1 MRKAPVHIV
10 DLGPEEIEEA
20 LALAKTSLP
29 EKTYRVLETIVRAY
43 RFVLE
48 ILGRKSGS
56 IGRLRKMLFG
66 PTSEKTEEL
75 LGGRGGK
82 RRAESATKAKR
93 RPAGKPRPRPGHGR
107 NGEAAYREAQT
118 VEVPHQK
125 LQAGG
130 RCPGCRKGKVYDQ
143 PDPGVL
149 VRVRGQAPLGVTV
162 YHLEKL
168 RCNLCGEVFTA
179 RPPEGVGT
187 EKYDATSAA
196 MIALLKYG
204 SGFPFH
210 RLDRLQKNLGLPL
223 PAATQW
229 EIVRDAARSLE
240 GVYEELLWQA
250 AQGGVLHND
259 DTAMRILAWMGK
271 RREEQPKAPSKGGG
285 NGEGEDLK
293 DDRTGI
299 FTSGIV
305 SLVGEHRIA
314 LYFTGRKHAGE
325 NLKALLEQRE
335 SWRGAPIQ
343 MCDALSRNVPKDFK
357 TILANCLAHGRR
369 QFVEVLENFPREVEY
384 VLEVLA
390 AVYKNDA
397 MTKKR
402 RMTALERLG
411 FHQEKSGPLM
421 EKLHAWME
429 RQICEKLTE
438 PNSTLGEAIGY
449 MRKHWEK
456 LTLFLRRPGAPLD
469 NNVVER
475 ALKKA
480 ILHRK
485 NALFYKTDNGA
496 HVGDLYMSLIHT
508 CEMNGA
514 DPFDYLTQLQRHT
527 KEVRAHPE
535 RWMPWNYRKALARA
549 RSP

>member
-10 DLGPEEIEEA
+10 DLGPREIEEA
-20 LALAKTSLP
+20 LCLAKRTLP
-29 EKTYRVLETIVRAY
+29 EKPYGVLETVVQAY
-43 RFVLE
+43 RYVLGVLE
-48 ILGRKSGS
+48 RKSAS
-56 IGRLRKMLFG
+56 IGRLRRMLFG
-66 PTSEKTEEL
+66 PTSEKAEKL
-75 LGGRGGK
+75 LGRRGGK
-82 RRAESATKAKR
+82 RGAGSAAKAKR
-93 RPAGKPRPRPGHGR
+93 RPEGKPRPRGGHGR
-107 NGEAAYREAQT
+107 NGEAAYRGAQT

-125 LQAGG
+125 LQQGD
-130 RCPGCRKGKVYDQ
+130 RCPGCRKGKVYEQ

-149 VRVRGQAPLGVTV
+149 VRFVGQAPLGVTV

-168 RCNLCGEVFTA
+168 RCNLCGEVYTA
-179 RPPEGVGT
+179 RPPPGVGP

-196 MIALLKYG
+196 MIAILKYG

-223 PAATQW
+223 PATTQW
-229 EIVRDAARSLE
+229 EIVREAARQIE
-240 GVYEELLWQA
+240 AAYEELRRQA
-250 AQGGVLHND
+250 AQGKVLHND
-259 DTAMRILAWMGK
+259 DTTMRILEWMGK
-271 RREEQPKAPSKGGG
+271 RREEQEKAPSKGG
-285 NGEGEDLK
+285 GEGEDLK

-305 SLVGEHRIA
+305 SVGPGWQIA
-314 LYFTGRKHAGE
+314 LFLTGRRHAGE
-325 NLKALLEQRE
+325 NLEEILELRE
-335 SWRGAPIQ
+335 SKGEAPIQ

-369 QFVEVLENFPREVEY
+369 QFVEVLENFPAECEY
-384 VLEVLA
+384 VLDVLRKVYRHD
-390 AVYKNDA
+390 AVA
-397 MTKKR
+397 R
-402 RMTALERLG
+402 RRGMTAAERLRY
-411 FHQEKSGPLM
+411 HQEKSGPLM

-429 RQICEKLTE
+429 QQITEKRIE
-438 PNSTLGEAIGY
+438 PNSTLGEAIAY
-449 MRKHWEK
+449 MLKHWGK
-456 LTLFLRRPGAPLD
+456 LTLFLSRPGAPLD
-469 NNVVER
+469 NNIVER

-514 DPFDYLTQLQRHT
+514 DPFDYLTELQRHA

-535 RWMPWNYRKALARA
+535 RWMPWNYKKELARA
-549 RSP
+549 RGP